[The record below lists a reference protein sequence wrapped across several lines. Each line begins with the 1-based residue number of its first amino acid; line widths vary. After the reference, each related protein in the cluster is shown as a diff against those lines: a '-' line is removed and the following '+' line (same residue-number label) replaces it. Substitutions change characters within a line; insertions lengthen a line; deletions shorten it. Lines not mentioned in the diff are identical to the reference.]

1 MSNETFENA
10 MRRALELALLGP
22 AWGVNPQVGCVI
34 LDANGQIIAEG
45 WHRGAGTAHAEVDA
59 LSKLSQVPA
68 GATAV
73 VTLEPCNHTGRTGP
87 CAQALIAAGV
97 SRVVYAVADPGAESS
112 QGAQTLREAGV
123 EVLGGVLESEASE
136 QNRVWLTANRLQR
149 PFVTL
154 KWASSIDGRA
164 AANDGTSKWISGP
177 ESRADSHQRRSEV
190 DAILVGTGTILADDA
205 ELTARKPDGTLFEH
219 QPLRVVIGN
228 RNLPAD
234 ARVFN
239 DHAETMHL
247 RTHSIHGILAA
258 LWAEGIKHVW
268 VEGGP
273 SVASQFARL
282 GLVDEYII
290 YLAPMLIGG
299 ERTSIRDL
307 GITSMPEAKHLKFV
321 EMKQLGEDIFIR
333 AIEERA

>member
-73 VTLEPCNHTGRTGP
+73 VTLEPCNHTGKTGP
-87 CAQALIAAGV
+87 CSQALIAAGI
-97 SRVVYAVADPGAESS
+97 SRVVFAVTDPGAESS
-112 QGAQTLREAGV
+112 NGAQTLRDAGV

-136 QNRVWLTANRLQR
+136 QNRVWLTATKLQR

-154 KWASSIDGRA
+154 KWATSIDGRA

-205 ELTARKPDGTLFEH
+205 ELTARKPDGTLYEH
-219 QPLRVVIGN
+219 QPMRLVIGN
-228 RNLPAD
+228 RDLPDD

-239 DHAETMHL
+239 DHARTMHL
-247 RTHSIHGILAA
+247 RTHSIEYALATA
-258 LWAEGIKHVW
+258 WSEGVKHAW

-273 SVASQFARL
+273 SVASEFVRS

-290 YLAPMLIGG
+290 YQAPLLLGG
-299 ERTSIRDL
+299 ERNAIRDI
-307 GITSMPEAKHLKFV
+307 GVASMPQAKQLKFV
-321 EMKQLGEDIFIR
+321 EVKQLGEDIFIR
-333 AIEERA
+333 AIEGGN